1 MKGFVPWITLLFLQS
16 FPPLSLP
23 RHLTNETPAAWQL
36 LAAPCSAARRPSQQ
50 GPFLCEVLLDFSD
63 QPPFQQ
69 EGSTD
74 ACALLPCVPGPAL
87 QMLGCPCCMDE
98 NRREE
103 MPGLL
108 SVEELRREGCSPS
121 PAAATVH
128 AMPLCELFPL
138 RLGQDHTLSSLL
150 PSFRL
155 GKLVWH

>member
-16 FPPLSLP
+16 FPPSSLP

-36 LAAPCSAARRPSQQ
+36 LAAPCSAARRPSQK

-87 QMLGCPCCMDE
+87 QMQSPRCWDAFAVWMRIEEKKWQAFVQWRSWGERGVLPPQQLPQCMPCPCVSSFPQV
-98 NRREE
+98 RAGSH
-103 MPGLL
+103 PLQ
-108 SVEELRREGCSPS
+108 SP
-121 PAAATVH
+121 PF
-128 AMPLCELFPL
+128 L
-138 RLGQDHTLSSLL
+138 
-150 PSFRL
+150 
-155 GKLVWH
+155 